1 MASYRAQAS
10 AETTKRLLA
19 QLVNEGLVD
28 TEFSIWSISAEN
40 SPLRITNKGDAMRSI
55 QVTVIDR
62 FESRSQWRP
71 NDFEVPVVLK
81 HCTNETEEDDP
92 GSVWELFSPGS
103 IAMAHEERNRRRAA
117 QLDGHVRYVYLPF
130 KRSNVN

>member
-1 MASYRAQAS
+1 MASYRAQART
-10 AETTKRLLA
+10 ETTKRLLA

-28 TEFSIWSISAEN
+28 TEFSIWSISAEK
-40 SPLRITNKGDAMRSI
+40 SHLRITNKGDAVRSI

-92 GSVWELFSPGS
+92 GSVWEFIQSWLDCDGATSKE
-103 IAMAHEERNRRRAA
+103 IAGELRNSAA
-117 QLDGHVRYVYLPF
+117 MLGMYTFYL
-130 KRSNVN
+130 REAT